1 MPFWKIPDDDKN
13 EACSNGFKIPKGW
26 KVKGSVKCVSL
37 SLLLPGTFQQC
48 SLPINAEQ

>member
-26 KVKGSVKCVSL
+26 KVKGSVKCVSFSFSPL
-37 SLLLPGTFQQC
+37 TKNFSAMF
-48 SLPINAEQ
+48 SSN